1 MTDTTLVFAAG
12 SLRKV
17 LPAMAELVGISI
29 NPVFGPSG
37 VLRERIAQGE
47 RPALFLP
54 ANYKHGQI
62 LADMGLCAAP
72 KIFTENSLC
81 LFGRQAA
88 LQSGDVLQNMLN
100 PENRLGT
107 STPVDDPG
115 GDYAFS
121 VFDRAESVQT
131 GSRDL
136 LRSKAMTLVGG
147 KNSPKSAGPHSPVYG
162 LFTEDKVDLFLGYR
176 TTAIDIAGRMEDI
189 QIMDLP
195 DDLSV
200 KAQYYGV
207 VIDKSRAGS
216 DLLMRLQTDAA
227 QNTLEKFGFKR
238 L

>member
-1 MTDTTLVFAAG
+1 MTETTLVFAAG

-47 RPALFLP
+47 RPALFLS
-54 ANYKHGQI
+54 ANLKHGQI
-62 LADMGLCAAP
+62 LADMGLCSAP
-72 KIFTENSLC
+72 KIFAENSLC
-81 LFGRQAA
+81 LFGRPAA
-88 LQSGDVLQNMLN
+88 LQGGDVLQNMLN

-107 STPVDDPG
+107 STPIDDPG

-121 VFDRAESVQT
+121 VFDRAESVQD

-147 KNSPKSAGPHSPVYG
+147 KKSPKSAGPHSPVYG
-162 LFTEDKVDLFLGYR
+162 LFAEDKVDLFLGYR
-176 TTAIDIAGRMEDI
+176 TTAMDLADRMEDI

-195 DDLSV
+195 DNLSV

-207 VIDKSRAGS
+207 VIDKNSSGDDLFKGLQS
-216 DLLMRLQTDAA
+216 DSA
-227 QNTLEKFGFKR
+227 QRFLERFGFKR
-238 L
+238 P